1 MQLNVSI
8 DIADAV
14 QQMLNEVGVSA
25 CARPLP
31 YDLDGMLPLVL
42 VEALPGGARRSRVL
56 DRHAVRISAWAD
68 TGTEAR
74 ATVALAMA
82 YLESCV
88 GGTLGGVPCYRVTQ
102 SVAMPYEAMDPDHP
116 DIPHAECTAHL
127 WVRARTIDS

>member
-14 QQMLNEVGVSA
+14 QEMLNGMGITA

-31 YDLDGMLPLVL
+31 HDLEDRLPLVL
-42 VEALPGGARRSRVL
+42 VEAIPGGSRRFHVL
-56 DRHAVRISAWAD
+56 DRHAVRLSAWAG
-68 TGTEAR
+68 TGAEAR
-74 ATVALAMA
+74 AIVALAMA
-82 YLESCV
+82 YLENCV
-88 GGTLGGVPCYRVTQ
+88 GGELGGVPCYRVTQ

-127 WVRARTIDS
+127 WVRTKTIES